1 MFKVVSLKE
10 GNRLLYGIG
19 HDLVEINR
27 VQKIMERSC
36 NERFAKRI
44 LTPAEL
50 RLSGNSSRPVEFLS
64 GRFAA
69 KEAVSKAFGFG
80 IGKMIG
86 FHDIVVLPDANG
98 KPYVQISDQAWQR
111 MALELQQ
118 YQIHLSITH
127 ERALASAFVVIEHK
141 GENNAPTNK

>member
-1 MFKVVSLKE
+1 MI
-10 GNRLLYGIG
+10 YGIG

-27 VQKIMERSC
+27 VQKIMDRSYI
-36 NERFAKRI
+36 ERFAKRI

-50 RLSGNSSRPVEFLS
+50 SLSGNSSRPVEFLS

-69 KEAVSKAFGFG
+69 KEAISKAFGYG

-86 FHDIVVLPDANG
+86 LHDIVVLPDPNG
-98 KPYVQISDQAWQR
+98 KPHVQLSDEAWQR
-111 MALELQQ
+111 LELDSQH

-127 ERALASAFVVIEHK
+127 ERELASAFVVIEH
-141 GENNAPTNK
+141 N